1 MHAAFIAFYDRW
13 ILSHAGWVLLII
25 LALLLALATQ
35 LDELQIDASA
45 DSLVLEGDADL
56 DYFRQ
61 VSSNYSA
68 EDSLLVTYQPI
79 GDLLGEESLATLKSL
94 RNALRDVSGVSSVTS
109 ILDVPLLQSPPIAL
123 TDIGDEEGLPTLE
136 NMGVDLEMVRR
147 EFRDSPIY
155 GQLLVS
161 ADGRTSVIQIN
172 LERDERDIKLLQR
185 RELLR
190 ALEAAGELTDQQE
203 PELAEAERA
212 YKEHAAISNERQS
225 LLVEEVRGIV
235 EEYRNRA
242 QLFVGGVPMIAADMV
257 SFVRSDL
264 VTFGAGIL
272 AFMLVVLAI
281 IFRLFRWVVLPLL
294 TCIVTATAML
304 GLLGWLDWRM
314 TVISSNFVA
323 LLLIVTLAIT
333 IHLVVRYRE
342 LQLEKPDASEHEL
355 VLDTVRTMI
364 IPCLY
369 TSLTTAVAFVS
380 LVVSGIRPVIDFG
393 WMMTVGIAVALTLS
407 FLVFPC
413 VLVLL
418 PRAVLPKISSSHMEL
433 TATFARITE
442 KHGNA
447 ILVTAL
453 LLFLGSTYGISRLQV
468 ENRFIDYF
476 HESTEIY
483 QGMELLDAEL
493 GGTIPL
499 DIIIELGDQGSL
511 IPVFAEEEAS
521 SPENTADSAE
531 DDGFFDDEFDDAAEE
546 PIASDTDD
554 PFAQDPDDPFAD
566 DAFEDDFVDDFA
578 TEGEN
583 FQQSYWFTLRGM
595 NRIEAIHDYVDS
607 LPETGKVLSLATTYD
622 VVKQLLGNDVSDV
635 ELALVQKSLP
645 ESINSLLV
653 SPYFDED
660 TEQVR
665 ITLRV
670 KETSREL
677 RRNDFLINLHKHL
690 VEEMEV
696 PEQDLR
702 FTNMLVLYNNVLQSL
717 FKSQILTLGAVFV
730 AIMLMFM
737 VLFRSFSL
745 ALIAIAP
752 NLLAAGIVL
761 GAMGLIG
768 IPLDIMTITIAAIVV
783 GIGVDHAIHYV
794 HRFKREFP
802 LDRDYLATMYRCHK
816 SIGRALYY
824 TSITVIA
831 GFSILALSNFT
842 PSIYFGLLTGLA
854 MFASVIGSLLL
865 LPQLIIT
872 FKPLGPSIPREEPWE
887 DDDLASE
894 DDLGSEDDPGS
905 EGDFDDDPDE
915 LGSEGDIYAPGN
927 PIPQDGPSEGDR

>member
-1 MHAAFIAFYDRW
+1 MHAAFIAFYDHW
-13 ILSHAGWVLLII
+13 ILGRAGWVLLII

-61 VSSNYSA
+61 VSASYQS
-68 EDSLLVTYQPI
+68 EDFLLVTFQPI
-79 GDLLGEESLATLKSL
+79 GDLLGDESLATLKSL
-94 RNALRDVSGVSSVTS
+94 RNALRDVSGVSSVTT
-109 ILDVPLLQSPPIAL
+109 ILDVPLLQSPPVAL
-123 TDIGDEEGLPTLE
+123 ADINRDEGLPTLE
-136 NMGVDLEMVRR
+136 NRGVDREMVRR

-155 GQLLVS
+155 AQLLVS
-161 ADGRTSVIQIN
+161 ADGRTSAIQIN

-185 RELLR
+185 RESLR
-190 ALEAAGELTDQQE
+190 ALAAAGELSEQQV

-212 YKEHAAISNERQS
+212 YKEHAVISNERQS

-235 EEYRNRA
+235 EEYRDRA
-242 QLFVGGVPMIAADMV
+242 RLFVGGVPMIAADMV

-281 IFRLFRWVVLPLL
+281 IFRQLRWVVLPLA
-294 TCIVTATAML
+294 TCVVSATAML

-342 LQLEKPDASEHEL
+342 LQLEKPEASEHDL
-355 VLDTVRTMI
+355 VLDTVRFMI

-413 VLVLL
+413 VLLLL
-418 PRAVLPKISSSHMEL
+418 PPAATPNISNSHLGL
-433 TATFARITE
+433 TAAFARMTE

-447 ILVTAL
+447 ILLTAL
-453 LLFLGSTYGISRLQV
+453 VLLVGSIYGISRLQV

-499 DIIIELGDQGSL
+499 DIVIDLGDQGSL
-511 IPVFAEEEAS
+511 LPVFAEEVAATPVS
-521 SPENTADSAE
+521 TAAAE
-531 DDGFFDDEFDDAAEE
+531 DDDFFDDEFDDTAEE
-546 PIASDTDD
+546 PTADDAAD
-554 PFAQDPDDPFAD
+554 PFADDLFADDPFAD
-566 DAFEDDFVDDFA
+566 DLFAEDFEDDFA
-578 TEGEN
+578 TGGEN

-595 NRIEAIHDYVDS
+595 NRLESIHDYVDS

-622 VVKQLLGNDVSDV
+622 VVKQLLGNDITDV

-645 ESINSLLV
+645 ESIRALLV
-653 SPYFDED
+653 SPYFNEN

-665 ITLRV
+665 ISLRV

-677 RRNDFLINLHKHL
+677 RRNDFLIGLHKHL
-690 VEEMEV
+690 VEEMNI
-696 PEQDLR
+696 PEQDLH

-717 FKSQILTLGAVFV
+717 FRSQILTLGAVFV
-730 AIMLMFM
+730 AIMLMFL
-737 VLFRSFSL
+737 VLFRSSSL

-752 NLLAAGIVL
+752 NMLAAGIVL
-761 GAMGLIG
+761 GTMGLLG

-802 LDRDYLATMYRCHK
+802 VDRNYLATMYRCHE

-865 LPQLIIT
+865 LPQLIIS
-872 FKPLGPSIPREEPWE
+872 FKPLG
-887 DDDLASE
+887 
-894 DDLGSEDDPGS
+894 S
-905 EGDFDDDPDE
+905 EGVNPLESEGGDP
-915 LGSEGDIYAPGN
+915 LGSEGGDPLG
-927 PIPQDGPSEGDR
+927 SEGGG